1 MNRKKLQTPQFHS
14 LTGGI
19 LAPGVGGQRGKGA
32 SGQGDEK
39 AGDEGSRGHRLTGF
53 VITIWYIGRLLDRF
67 GE

>member
-1 MNRKKLQTPQFHS
+1 MNRRKLQTPQFRS
-14 LTGGI
+14 LTGGF
-19 LAPGVGGQRGKGA
+19 LVPEVGGQWGKGA
-32 SGQGDEK
+32 SGQEDEK